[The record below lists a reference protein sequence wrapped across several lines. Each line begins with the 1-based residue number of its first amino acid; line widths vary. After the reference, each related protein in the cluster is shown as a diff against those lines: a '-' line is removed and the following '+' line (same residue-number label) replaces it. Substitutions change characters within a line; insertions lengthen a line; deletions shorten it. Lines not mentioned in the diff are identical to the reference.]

1 MITGSGY
8 GFRARAFGAPRNDQ
22 SDVCSMNPPSR
33 SPFVGR
39 ALPRRED
46 HRLLTGQGQFIAD
59 LDLPHMLHAVFVRSP
74 LAHARIRAVDLARAS
89 CAPGVACAL
98 SGGALLPLLPPVP
111 DTQLALPGKWMA

>member
-1 MITGSGY
+1 M
-8 GFRARAFGAPRNDQ
+8 NDP
-22 SDVCSMNPPSR
+22 NKRPFIGR
-33 SPFVGR
+33 SLR
-39 ALPRRED
+39 RREA

-98 SGGALLPLLPPVP
+98 SGGDLLQLPPPAP
-111 DTQLALPGKWMA
+111 DTQLSLPRKLTLLVHRKIL